1 MFYRLF
7 AFLLCFI
14 GSTALAQECVDYV
27 SPEMKILDILPSPS
41 FYHTYEVKVE
51 GDLAYAVTSG
61 LVQVVDISDPANM
74 VLLGSIATG
83 GSDALDVS
91 NGYICITS
99 YNNDIMFVDA
109 TDPMNLTHVATLPN
123 ISGARNVLANGD
135 YFYIAGGYSGLHT
148 IDATDRSN
156 PFVSSWTDT
165 APVVFSLAINGN
177 YLYTADSTS
186 ALCVFRL
193 TDPAHPAFGGA
204 VEGYS
209 GRDLEIYGNYLYAP
223 GFNGDLKISS
233 IAIPAVPA
241 FAEIMYFNGELRHVS
256 QVGNILFAGN
266 DPALNAFD
274 LSIPT
279 DPRYIGRMLYDDGF
293 IGDMVPYGDVL
304 VAPVEDHLLAT
315 FNVSQPVSTV
325 PLKTWGIGG
334 SALDIEFA
342 DSYYLLAM
350 GSAGLQVRGYDE
362 YPPLGNLDLP
372 SFSFLHGVTLSGDL
386 AYLAMDEPGLG
397 IADISDPAN
406 PLLVGDVNSSGHA
419 RDVAVYTNASG
430 TYAMVAITEQ
440 DLIKYDVTDP
450 TNVMFKGLNSFP
462 GQVYGVEMAGEHL
475 LVADNSG
482 FMYVMDLSSFPDQP
496 QVVASLELP
505 GPLTDFVVEGTLC
518 YVAGNDYLGVVDVS
532 DPSAPQFLGEA
543 ATNAPIVDISVS
555 NGVAYCALEDLG
567 MVVADVSNPAN
578 PVVRSNFPSQQSPGA
593 VGVHGGQV
601 YLCVGDLGLV
611 FLPLQ
616 CEFAPSAV
624 AMPEVATRYLG
635 QAYPN
640 PFNPRTTISYE
651 LPRAADIHLQVFD
664 VAGKLVRTLVDGQ
677 RVEAGPRSVVWNGL
691 DNTGR
696 AVASGMYLYQLSTGE
711 VTETRRMVLLR

>member
-1 MFYRLF
+1 MFRRLL
-7 AFLLCFI
+7 AFLICFI

-41 FYHTYEVKVE
+41 FHDTYEVKVE
-51 GDLAYAVTSG
+51 GDLAYAVTAY

-99 YNNDIMFVDA
+99 YNEDIMFVDA

-123 ISGARNVLANGD
+123 INGARNVLAHGD

-156 PFVSSWTDT
+156 PFVSSWTDIE
-165 APVVFSLAINGN
+165 PIVFSLAITGN
-177 YLYTADSTS
+177 YLYTANSNSD
-186 ALCVFRL
+186 LGVFSL
-193 TDPAHPAFGGA
+193 TDPAHPTLVRVVDQGW
-204 VEGYS
+204 S
-209 GRDLEIYGNYLYAP
+209 GRDMEIYGNYLYASTY
-223 GFNGDLKISS
+223 FYNLKISS
-233 IAIPAVPA
+233 IATPSWPA
-241 FAEIMYFNGELRHVS
+241 FAELMNFDGKLSNLSR
-256 QVGNILFAGN
+256 VGNILFAGH

-274 LSIPT
+274 LSTPT
-279 DPRYIGRMLYDDGF
+279 DPQYIGRMLYDGY
-293 IGDMVPYGDVL
+293 IGDLVPYGDVL
-304 VAPVEDHLLAT
+304 VGPVEDHLLAT
-315 FNVSQPVSTV
+315 FDVNQPFSTV
-325 PLKTWGIGG
+325 PLDTWGIGG

-362 YPPLGNLDLP
+362 FPPLANLDLP
-372 SFSFLHGVTLSGDL
+372 AFSILRGVTLSGDL

-397 IADISDPAN
+397 IADVSDPAN
-406 PLLVGDVNSSGHA
+406 PVLVGEVNSSGHA
-419 RDVAVYTNASG
+419 QDVAVYTNASG
-430 TYAMVAITEQ
+430 TYALVAIAEQ

-450 TNVMFKGLNSFP
+450 TNIMFKGLNSFP
-462 GQVYGVEMAGEHL
+462 GQVYGVEMAGDHL

-482 FMYVMDLSSFPDQP
+482 FMYVMDLSAFPDQP

-505 GPLTDFVVEGTLC
+505 GPLTDFLVEGTLC

-532 DPSAPQFLGEA
+532 DPSAPLFLGEA
-543 ATNAPIVDISVS
+543 STTAPIVGISVS
-555 NGVAYCALEDLG
+555 NGVAYCALEDFG

-624 AMPEVATRYLG
+624 AMPEAAAGYLG

-651 LPRAADIHLQVFD
+651 LPRAADVHLQVFD